1 MPKYLMINHGVGAPE
16 HWETYF
22 DLLIGGDHL
31 IGGSSLA
38 SGISLKDG
46 RYAAAI
52 SESVTGYIVIQA
64 DSLEQARDLMIQSP
78 IHQAGGTV
86 ELFPLEET

>member
-31 IGGSSLA
+31 VGGSSLA
-38 SGISLKDG
+38 SGISLQNG
-46 RYAAAI
+46 QYAGAI
-52 SESVTGYIVIQA
+52 SETVTGYIVIQA
-64 DSLEQARDLMIQSP
+64 DHLDQAKDLMTQSP
-78 IHQAGGTV
+78 IHRAGGMV